1 MIMSIIVL
9 SHSCQT
15 FGWTFYRGFFQT
27 MLGVKSDSEA
37 SATSVCVCFYGKYGL
52 HCHDCWT
59 SKRSQN
65 SAVIRGHRWWQ
76 PQLCSTHCGSHP
88 INKKPMMGPYFC
100 WKWTPKLPN
109 SFCGTLPTWHL
120 LTQGE
125 RVAAGAQ
132 IPTAS
137 DAGMVDGGV
146 QGSWGRQPFG
156 QSYVGIGCI

>member
-1 MIMSIIVL
+1 MSIIAL

-37 SATSVCVCFYGKYGL
+37 SATSVCVFIENTVFIAMTAEPQNAHRTLQWSEDTAGGN
-52 HCHDCWT
+52 H
-59 SKRSQN
+59 N
-65 SAVIRGHRWWQ
+65 SAVRTADPIPSIRNQWWV
-76 PQLCSTHCGSHP
+76 PTSVG
-88 INKKPMMGPYFC
+88 NE
-100 WKWTPKLPN
+100 LPN